1 MREQLVQYV
10 DLLFAGTVDCDEMKQ
25 EILQNTLD
33 RFDDL
38 VAQGKSPEAAYRLS
52 ITGIGDVSEILG
64 CVTKSENT
72 SSQIPASENTESV
85 RDDEEKKKLRAIGI
99 SLYILCAIP
108 LFILSDL
115 GLETIGLSLT
125 ICLVAIATY
134 IMIVTGKKSNE
145 QDTEKASIATDTPQ
159 QNLKDSINK
168 LIGAITLA
176 IYLIVSFATNA
187 WYITWLIFPIF
198 GCVKGLMNAIID
210 LKEACKYEN

>member
-1 MREQLVQYV
+1 MREQLVQYI
-10 DLLFAGTVDCDEMKQ
+10 DLLFAGTADCDEMKQ

-38 VAQGKSPEAAYRLS
+38 VSQGKSPEAAYRLS
-52 ITGIGDVSEILG
+52 ITGIGDISEILG
-64 CVTKSENT
+64 CTAKPESAA
-72 SSQIPASENTESV
+72 SQIPPAEKIQPE
-85 RDDEEKKKLRAIGI
+85 RDVDDKKKLRAVGI

-134 IMIVTGKKSNE
+134 IMIVTGKKSDD
-145 QDTEKASIATDTPQ
+145 QDTEKASLCPDSPQ

-176 IYLIVSFATNA
+176 IYLIVSFSTNA

-198 GCVKGLMNAIID
+198 GCVKGLVNAIVD
-210 LKEACKYEN
+210 LREACKYEN